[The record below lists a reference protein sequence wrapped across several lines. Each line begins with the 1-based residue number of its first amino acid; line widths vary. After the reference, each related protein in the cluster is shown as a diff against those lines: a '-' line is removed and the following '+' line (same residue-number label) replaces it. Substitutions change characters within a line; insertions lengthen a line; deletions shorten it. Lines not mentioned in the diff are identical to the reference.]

1 MKEKQLLYLFDGAM
15 GTYLSEQYNTPITRC
30 EQMNL
35 LHPERVL
42 AAHQSYIHA
51 GATAIKTN
59 TFGANT
65 GTLNAEWENV
75 ERIIKAGIH
84 LAKEAAGENV
94 TVFASIGP
102 VSLGSEAE
110 EWEEYQK
117 IIDTFL
123 EEGVNHFLFETFHEY
138 DILIKLAKEVKHLSP
153 EGFVIAECT
162 VTADCYTKS
171 GISAS
176 EIEQALSAAD
186 VVDAYGFNCTC
197 GPMHL
202 LHIAQEMTIGEKPVS
217 IMPNAGYPTISGG
230 RTFFENAPVYF
241 AEQMAKI
248 KECGVTILGGCCGTT
263 PEHIKL
269 MAERFRGE
277 KPFVSPAVSKAE
289 RFEPIICKQ
298 LTGYGTKKIAVE
310 LDSPM
315 DAKAERFFNAAKML
329 GEREIDWLTIADC
342 PVARARVDSSMLAVS
357 LKCRYGINVM
367 PHLTCRDRN
376 LNATKALLLG
386 LGIEGIKQVLV
397 VTGDP
402 IAAEDRSKVKGVFNF
417 NSEKLI
423 AFIRDLN
430 RDALNDNPIEAAA
443 ALNVN
448 AVHFGAELER
458 AKRKEAAGAV
468 RFFTQPLFTEESYRN
483 LEHARK
489 ELSAE
494 LFGGIMP
501 LISHRNACF
510 VNNEISGINI
520 PAQIVSRYEGLSR
533 DEAEMLAVELSVQTA
548 RQIAN
553 LVDGFYLI
561 TPFQRA
567 GLICKVIDGIRKEF

>member
-1 MKEKQLLYLFDGAM
+1 
-15 GTYLSEQYNTPITRC
+15 
-30 EQMNL
+30 
-35 LHPERVL
+35 
-42 AAHQSYIHA
+42 
-51 GATAIKTN
+51 
-59 TFGANT
+59 
-65 GTLNAEWENV
+65 
-75 ERIIKAGIH
+75 
-84 LAKEAAGENV
+84 
-94 TVFASIGP
+94 
-102 VSLGSEAE
+102 
-110 EWEEYQK
+110 
-117 IIDTFL
+117 
-123 EEGVNHFLFETFHEY
+123 
-138 DILIKLAKEVKHLSP
+138 
-153 EGFVIAECT
+153 
-162 VTADCYTKS
+162 
-171 GISAS
+171 
-176 EIEQALSAAD
+176 
-186 VVDAYGFNCTC
+186 
-197 GPMHL
+197 
-202 LHIAQEMTIGEKPVS
+202 
-217 IMPNAGYPTISGG
+217 MPNAGYPTISGG
-230 RTFFENAPVYF
+230 RTVFENAPVYF

-386 LGIEGIKQVLV
+386 LGIEEIKQVLV

-468 RFFTQPLFTEESYRN
+468 RFFTQPL
-483 LEHARK
+483 LPKKA
-489 ELSAE
+489 
-494 LFGGIMP
+494 
-501 LISHRNACF
+501 
-510 VNNEISGINI
+510 
-520 PAQIVSRYEGLSR
+520 IVIWNTPEKSFRQNCL
-533 DEAEMLAVELSVQTA
+533 VELC
-548 RQIAN
+548 R
-553 LVDGFYLI
+553 L
-561 TPFQRA
+561 
-567 GLICKVIDGIRKEF
+567 